1 MGNSVYLFVN
11 SMEQESRGLVRGLRQ
26 RDPDLLDEL
35 IARYHYRL
43 LRYLWTLTGSR
54 EAAED
59 LFQETWMRVLERGH
73 QYSPRWKFEAW
84 LFAIARNLTIDL
96 LRRRQP
102 ESLDALLCHEDT
114 RAAHELRDPDSPT
127 PFESAAAG
135 ERAERMEA
143 VLRHLSPD
151 AREVLVLRFQ
161 EDLNLDEIAAVVGVP
176 LSTVKSRLYRGL
188 EALRNLLKEKEV

>member
-1 MGNSVYLFVN
+1 MN
-11 SMEQESRGLVRGLRQ
+11 SMEQETRELARGLRR

-43 LRYLWTLTGSR
+43 LRYLWALTGNH

-59 LFQETWMRVLERGH
+59 LFQETWVRVLERGH
-73 QYSPRWKFEAW
+73 QYSPRWKFENW
-84 LFAIARNLTIDL
+84 LFAIARNLSIDM

-102 ESLDALLCHEDT
+102 GSLDELLSPADT
-114 RAAHELRDPDSPT
+114 RAPRELPDPDSLT

-135 ERAERMEA
+135 EQAGHMRALLQRLPAE
-143 VLRHLSPD
+143 

-161 EDLNLDEIAAVVGVP
+161 EDLNLDEIAAIVEAP

-188 EALRNLLKEKEV
+188 EGLRNLLKEKEV